1 MLSLDNFFGINIY
14 DFANDISSD
23 EAFIMAFL
31 GFFGFILLIAL
42 VFSLIQI
49 ITHWFIFK
57 KAGEDGWKALVP
69 VYNTYTL
76 CKIVGV
82 TPWWIVISFIGGFI
96 AGMFEDLSFISNVI
110 TIYFNVVIS
119 LSLAKSFG
127 KSNGFGLGLFFFG
140 PIFYL
145 ILAFDKEA
153 YVGPSAIDP
162 IGAMIDN
169 NTTTGTGTNTNA
181 YDVNSPL
188 GQAIGTDHTQTT
200 QTNNFC
206 TNCGNQIVP
215 GDKFCTRCGKQL

>member
-1 MLSLDNFFGINIY
+1 MLNWGNFFGINIY

-23 EAFIMAFL
+23 EAFTLAFL
-31 GFFGFILLIAL
+31 GIFGIILLIAL

-49 ITHWFIFK
+49 VAHLFIFK
-57 KAGEDGWKALVP
+57 KAGEEGWKALIP
-69 VYNTYTL
+69 VYNIYTL

-82 TPWWIVISFIGGFI
+82 TPWWIVISFVGGLI
-96 AGMFEDLSFISNVI
+96 SGVFEELNLISNLI
-110 TIYFNVVIS
+110 TVYFNVVIS

-127 KSNGFGLGLFFFG
+127 KSTGFGLGLLFFG

-153 YVGPSAIDP
+153 YVGPLAIDP

-169 NTTTGTGTNTNA
+169 TNVNAGNNTNA
-181 YDVNSPL
+181 YDINSSF
-188 GQAIGTDHTQTT
+188 GQAMSNEYTQTT